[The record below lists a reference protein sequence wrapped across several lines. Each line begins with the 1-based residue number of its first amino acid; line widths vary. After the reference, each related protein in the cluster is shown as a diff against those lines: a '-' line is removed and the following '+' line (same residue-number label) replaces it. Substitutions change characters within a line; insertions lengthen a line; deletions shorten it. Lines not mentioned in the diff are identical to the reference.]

1 MQNSVVDM
9 HIALLRA
16 VNVGGSVVPMAQL
29 RAVAQGLGFGQVRS
43 LLNSGNLV
51 LSSAALPAE
60 VERLLED
67 ALARQMGV
75 ATAIMA
81 RTALEWSAAIAAN
94 PFPIEAAEDPSHLLV
109 VFLKASVYPPAVEHL
124 QASIRG
130 PELVRAQERQ
140 LYITYPAGIGTSKLT
155 MSVIERAV
163 GTRGTGRNWNT
174 LLKLQALADCT

>member
-1 MQNSVVDM
+1 VNV

-16 VNVGGSVVPMAQL
+16 VNVGGSVVSMARL
-29 RAVAQGLGFGQVRS
+29 RAVAEGLGFGQVRT

-51 LSSAALPAE
+51 LSSAAQPPE

-75 ATAIMA
+75 ATAVIA
-81 RTALEWSAAIAAN
+81 RTALEWSEAIAAN
-94 PFPIEAAEDPSHLLV
+94 PFHTEAAEDPSHLLV
-109 VFLKASVYPPAVEHL
+109 VFLKDPIDPSVVEHL

-140 LYITYPAGIGTSKLT
+140 LYITYPTGIGTSKLT
-155 MSVIERAV
+155 MSVIERAI

-174 LLKLQALADCT
+174 LLKLQALAAA